1 MTGFGLGEAPLDAG
15 KLIVEIRGVN
25 HRFLD
30 VRVRVPREL
39 ADLATFVEQL
49 SRERLTRGRYEVAV
63 RVEGTALGVPVLDKE
78 RARAAF
84 LALSALRDEL
94 LPGTDV
100 PLSLL
105 GSLPDLFVSSV
116 DREIDRLRD
125 SARVACEAAVV
136 SLDRMRT
143 QEGATLRADLLKR
156 LSRVEELSRLV
167 LERAPEVV
175 ETHRRRLRE
184 RAERLRAATEV
195 DIDPSRL
202 EQELVMFAERSD
214 VSEELT
220 RLQSHSSQ
228 FSGLASRSEP
238 IGRRLDFLLQE
249 MAREANTV
257 GAKSP
262 DAQIAHSVVEMK
274 AEIERM
280 REQVQNVE

>member
-15 KLIVEIRGVN
+15 KLIVEIRSVN

-39 ADLATFVEQL
+39 GDLAAFVEQL
-49 SRERLTRGRYEVAV
+49 AREKLTRGRYEVAL
-63 RVEGTALGVPVLDKE
+63 RVEGTSLGSPVLDRE

-84 LALSALRDEL
+84 RALSDLRDEL
-94 LPGTDV
+94 LPGTAV

-105 GSLPDLFVSSV
+105 GSIPDLFVSTV
-116 DREIDRLRD
+116 EREIDRLRD
-125 SARVACEAAVV
+125 SARVACESAVG
-136 SLDRMRT
+136 SLDRMRER
-143 QEGATLRADLLKR
+143 EGIALREDLLKR
-156 LSRVEELSRLV
+156 LARVEDLARLV
-167 LERAPEVV
+167 FERAPDMVDA
-175 ETHRRRLRE
+175 HRRRLRE
-184 RAERLRAATEV
+184 RLERLRATAEV
-195 DIDPSRL
+195 EFDAARL

-220 RLQSHSSQ
+220 RLRSHSTQ
-228 FSGLASRSEP
+228 FAELSTRHEA

-262 DAQIAHSVVEMK
+262 DAQIAHWVVEIK